1 MINQIIGDRAQGG
14 CEMERINT
22 ISIIGVGLIGGSL
35 GLALKKANLAQHII
49 GIGRREEKLQ
59 QALKLGV
66 VDSVVTD
73 IYFGVKKADLVVLAT
88 PVNSIL
94 EIAAQMVPYLK
105 MGAIVI
111 DVGSTKKKIVHKL
124 TPSLALSELH
134 FVGTHPLAGSEES
147 GVESAKPDLF
157 EGTVCVITPIPQTN
171 EEAISLVR
179 SLWEDIGAKVVSM
192 TPEMHDE
199 LLAYSSHLPH
209 IVAASLTDLINLQD
223 KRILPLLASG
233 FKDTTRIAASDPVM
247 WRDICLTNQEE
258 ILKNIGEF
266 KKIIEKWERLIKEA
280 NPDALTIAF
289 EEVKKFRDQ
298 IG

>member
-1 MINQIIGDRAQGG
+1 
-14 CEMERINT
+14 MERINT

-35 GLALKKANLAQHII
+35 GLAIKKANLAQHII

-66 VDSVVTD
+66 VDTVVTD

-105 MGAIVI
+105 IGAIVI

-147 GVESAKPDLF
+147 GVESAKPNLF
-157 EGTVCVITPIPQTN
+157 EGAVCVITPIPQTN
-171 EEAISLVR
+171 EEAIFRVR
-179 SLWEDIGAKVVSM
+179 SLWEDIGAKIVSM

-199 LLAYSSHLPH
+199 LIAYSSHLPH

-223 KRILPLLASG
+223 KRILPLLSSG
-233 FKDTTRIAASDPVM
+233 FKDTTRIAASDPAM

-258 ILKNIGEF
+258 VLKNIGEF

-280 NPDALTIAF
+280 NPDALTRAF